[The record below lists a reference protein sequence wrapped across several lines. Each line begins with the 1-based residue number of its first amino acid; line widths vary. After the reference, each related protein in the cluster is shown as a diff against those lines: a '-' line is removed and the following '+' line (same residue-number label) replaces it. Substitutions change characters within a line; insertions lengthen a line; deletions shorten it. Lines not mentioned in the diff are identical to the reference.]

1 MVLNLLLAITLASGF
16 GSMASADNNSSL
28 QGSVTYGQD
37 SNPYKLWSPDAT
49 QGSTKYKA
57 LRLKYQGDSYF
68 GERSLDGRPHKKSTK
83 KANLL
88 YRLKLDKRSYNHSSS
103 AADSFRL
110 DGHLRWI
117 ERFKMAER
125 KASLLFSG
133 NIRSERNTY
142 YSQTQRQVAETSG
155 GDLIG
160 NRFNFDA
167 ADISAELV
175 YYAGQKQSWSLL
187 TGIGRR
193 SYREDYSAVGLESLD
208 FNEFKLQPSFRYKA
222 ESGTNLRLFIY
233 HKSRRYQGLY
243 NDLEPEQSLVEY
255 SLNGYG
261 AVMSKSLSE
270 QFSASVYLSGYFGR
284 DNGLGDRDIDYHRLS
299 VDFTYL
305 LKAGAEF
312 KFSSQAYRRG
322 YINQGD
328 IAVELETGLSGGQR
342 NGLIVEA
349 VYSKPMAW
357 QSLRGMISLRREQEN
372 NSTDSLDY
380 HRHLLEIG
388 LQFQL

>member
-1 MVLNLLLAITLASGF
+1 MLLVVALASGF
-16 GSMASADNNSSL
+16 GSAVSASADNSSSL
-28 QGSVTYGQD
+28 QGSITYGQD
-37 SNPYKLWSPDAT
+37 SNPYKLWLPDTT
-49 QGSTKYKA
+49 QGSTKYMA
-57 LRLKYQGDSYF
+57 LRLKYQGGSY
-68 GERSLDGRPHKKSTK
+68 LDGKRLDKNSKEKSKK

-103 AADSFRL
+103 AANSFRL

-117 ERFKMAER
+117 ERFKLAER

-142 YSQTQRQVAETSG
+142 YSQTQRQIAETG
-155 GDLIG
+155 NGDLIG

-222 ESGTNLRLFIY
+222 ESGSNLRLFIY

-243 NDLEPEQSLVEY
+243 KDLEPEQSLVEY

-261 AVMSKSLSE
+261 AVLSKSLNE
-270 QFSASVYLSGYFGR
+270 QLSTSVYLSGYTAR
-284 DNGLGDRDIDYHRLS
+284 DNGLGDRDLDYHRLS

-312 KFSSQAYRRG
+312 KVSSQAYRRG

-349 VYSKPMAW
+349 AYSRPMAW

-380 HRHLLEIG
+380 HRHLVEIG